1 MALEPIDVTTHS
13 SDIEAAYQKVVRGKD
28 SDTTWLILS
37 PGDKR
42 AYSAAK
48 TGSGFGEFLG
58 SFDESKVEFGL
69 ARVSPPGSDVE
80 KLLLVGW
87 CPDSAPLK
95 TRASFT
101 SNFAAVADRILK
113 AYHVQVTARDEDDLN
128 ERELLM
134 KISNAAGARYSIQQD
149 SHSPKPTKTTTA
161 PRPRPGDVPK
171 PRPGS
176 MPVASSAQ
184 STPAAAP
191 AKPAKPSKPAA
202 PARKVEP
209 AAKASEDGWGD
220 EPEVKERDL
229 MKEPVKP
236 TKSSWKPIGK
246 VDLQSVISE
255 EKAKADPRLVNAL
268 PSEKTGKKL
277 NPSDDIAKLKA
288 ESKQKREY
296 EYEQVLKAK
305 GSASPS
311 RGSPDKKTVD
321 EHEESSDSDQDQ
333 TFQVE
338 DAKAKF
344 EKMEISGGP
353 TIIKPKPAS
362 RPAPAASEEKT
373 HIPVSSHKKFGMPL
387 PGMHTEEKSIEND
400 TEDDSW
406 EEEEE
411 KAPAAAPL
419 PPPRR
424 AAAPAQPSRESPEQS
439 SRETSEQ
446 PSRETPELPRR
457 DTPEPTEKADDKAPS
472 GTPSRTASQPPPPP
486 ARRAVEAKKEPA
498 APTAIAEYDYE
509 AGEDNELTFEEG
521 DVIVNIDF
529 VDDDWWLG
537 ELQKTGQKGLFP
549 SNYVELQQ

>member
-48 TGSGFGEFLG
+48 TGSEFEEFLG

-101 SNFAAVADRILK
+101 SNFATISDRVLK

-149 SHSPKPTKTTTA
+149 SRTPTPTKTTSA

-176 MPVASSAQ
+176 TPVTPSTK

-191 AKPAKPSKPAA
+191 AKPATPSKPAA
-202 PARKVEP
+202 PTRKAEP
-209 AAKASEDGWGD
+209 AAKTSEDGWGD

-229 MKEPVKP
+229 MKEPVQP

-255 EKAKADPRLVNAL
+255 EKAKADPRLVSVL
-268 PSEKTGKKL
+268 PSEKTGQKL

-305 GSASPS
+305 GSVTPS
-311 RGSPDKKTVD
+311 RSSPARETAD
-321 EHEESSDSDQDQ
+321 EDAESSDSDHDQ
-333 TFQVE
+333 TLQVE
-338 DAKAKF
+338 DAKARF
-344 EKMEISGGP
+344 EKMQVSQGP
-353 TIIKPKPAS
+353 TIIQPKPTS
-362 RPAPAASEEKT
+362 KPAPAVQEETAHK
-373 HIPVSSHKKFGMPL
+373 PGDSHKKFGMPL
-387 PGMHTEEKSIEND
+387 PGMHEEEKPIEND

-406 EEEEE
+406 EEEE
-411 KAPAAAPL
+411 KPPAAAPL

-424 AAAPAQPSRESPEQS
+424 VAAAA
-439 SRETSEQ
+439 Q
-446 PSRETPELPRR
+446 PSRETPEPAEKVD
-457 DTPEPTEKADDKAPS
+457 DTANS
-472 GTPSRTASQPPPPP
+472 STPSRTASLPPPPP
-486 ARRAVEAKKEPA
+486 ARRSVEAKKEPA

-521 DVIVNIDF
+521 DVIINIDF